1 MNIVLHYLP
10 LNHFIASGSGSCL
23 KEVSNVELSIKGG
36 LGGFFSTCG
45 GEGVYIKLEK
55 SDGTFCET
63 AEKGG
68 FDTGDT
74 LRWSGSQLNTC
85 RIVKEFDFYR
95 NEIQF
100 EVRSTD
106 SGKYCPTALTI
117 QLDSG
122 PEYRKSF
129 NGNCVNSLTGSA
141 SREADFNPGKIF

>member
-1 MNIVLHYLP
+1 M
-10 LNHFIASGSGSCL
+10 
-23 KEVSNVELSIKGG
+23 ELSIKGG
-36 LGGFFSTCG
+36 LFAFSCG
-45 GEGVYIKLEK
+45 ATAVYIKLK
-55 SDGTFCET
+55 QSDGTFCET

-68 FDTGDT
+68 FSNGDT

-95 NEIQF
+95 NEIKF
-100 EVRSTD
+100 EIRSTD

-129 NGNCVNSLTGSA
+129 NGDCVNSRTGSA
-141 SREADFNPGKIF
+141 NREAGFNPGKIS